1 MKTLFTSLRNK
12 QTGIVVIAVIL
23 FISVLSAVLFVGT
36 KNTVALTVNGKQ
48 QEVHTHADTVGDL
61 LSEQNVQFSDAD
73 LIVPSLN
80 TSIEN
85 GIAVEWEQAKKVT
98 ITVDGEEQTIHTTSD
113 QVSKVLEE
121 AKINVT
127 EHDKLLPDLNAK
139 VGSDSNINIE
149 KAFQVTLIDGIN
161 KKKIWSTST
170 TVADFLNQQAIQLN
184 ELDLVE
190 QRLEDVLIPNDVIQ
204 VVRIEKVTDVVEA
217 TTNFA
222 VETRKDK
229 DLLKGKEKVV
239 QEGKKGL
246 IKRTYET
253 ISKNGKPEPR
263 ILKSEKVV
271 NVPTK
276 KVIAVGTKVIT
287 ASVSRGSTSSKVTTS
302 KTSPVSSASTSNSS
316 AAPSGGKEFYVSATA
331 YTAHCNGCSGI
342 TATGINLRSNP
353 GLKVIA
359 VDPSVI
365 PLGSKVWVEG
375 YGYAVAGDTGGAIKG
390 MKIDL
395 FMPTTDQA
403 VGFGRKQ
410 VRVKVL
416 N

>member
-1 MKTLFTSLRNK
+1 MSNNTMKTLFTSLRNK
-12 QTGIVVIAVIL
+12 QTGIAVIAVIL

-48 QEVHTHADTVGDL
+48 QEIHTHADTVGDL

-73 LIVPSLN
+73 LVVPSLN

-85 GIAVEWEQAKKVT
+85 GIAVEWEQAKKIT

-113 QVSKVLEE
+113 QVSEVLAE

-127 EHDKLLPDLNAK
+127 EHDKLLPGLNAK

-149 KAFQVTLIDGIN
+149 KAFQVTLIDGVN
-161 KKKIWSTST
+161 EKKIWSTST
-170 TVADFLNQQAIQLN
+170 TVADFLNQQAIQMN
-184 ELDLVE
+184 ELDRVE
-190 QRLEDVLIPNDVIQ
+190 QRMEDVLIPNDVIQ

-253 ISKNGKPEPR
+253 ISKNGKPALR

-287 ASVSRGSTSSKVTTS
+287 ASVSRGTARSKETTS
-302 KTSPVSSASTSNSS
+302 TASASNSS

-395 FMPTTDQA
+395 FMPSTDQA
-403 VGFGRKQ
+403 FGYGRKQ